1 VNVDG
6 ASQGMV
12 ASQVSDPSR
21 FNKSTITNHTKD
33 FPAAYMRESSLDLAG
48 ETDQPKLDL
57 LDIIFAQESIRLR
70 PQLALNRS
78 SHNEPKSSLSSQ
90 A

>member
-1 VNVDG
+1 
-6 ASQGMV
+6 
-12 ASQVSDPSR
+12 
-21 FNKSTITNHTKD
+21 
-33 FPAAYMRESSLDLAG
+33 MRESSLDLAG

-57 LDIIFAQESIRLR
+57 LDIISAQESIRLR

-78 SHNEPKSSLSSQ
+78 PHNEPKSSLSSQ